1 MKAADNMNIR
11 RMNFVLWYLVI
22 AAPFHLLGLQF
33 YFSSKGTLLSSAI
46 AAAFGALLIPAA
58 TRRTALQPS
67 LTLLSP
73 FLLIGCFYLSFPTH
87 QTLLFSLAVV
97 SLSAGLQI
105 VSQTKHTVVSGG
117 RGELSLILKSA
128 ADPLLL
134 KNYQLACKAW
144 ASAGIA
150 TVLVSSAIVSP
161 WTAFL
166 LPVAIAVILSSVI
179 NSPDAKEK
187 R

>member
-1 MKAADNMNIR
+1 MNIR
-11 RMNFVLWYLVI
+11 RMNFFLWYLVI
-22 AAPFHLLGLQF
+22 AAPFYLLGLQF

-46 AAAFGALLIPAA
+46 AAAFGALLIPAGNKHA
-58 TRRTALQPS
+58 ALQPS
-67 LTLLSP
+67 LTLMSP
-73 FLLIGCFYLSFPTH
+73 FLLIACFYLSFPTH
-87 QTLLFSLAVV
+87 QALLFSLAVV

-105 VSQTKHTVVSGG
+105 VSQTQQSVVSGG

-128 ADPLLL
+128 ADPVLL

-144 ASAGIA
+144 AAAGIV
-150 TVLVSSAIVSP
+150 TVLVSSTLTSQ

-166 LPVAIAVILSSVI
+166 LPAAIAVILSSVI
-179 NSPDAKEK
+179 NSRDAKEN

>member
-1 MKAADNMNIR
+1 MKAADNMNNR
-11 RMNFVLWYLVI
+11 RMNFFLWYLVI

-46 AAAFGALLIPAA
+46 AAAFGALLIPAGYKH
-58 TRRTALQPS
+58 TGLQPT
-67 LTLLSP
+67 LTLISP
-73 FLLIGCFYLSFPTH
+73 FLLIACFYLSFPTH
-87 QTLLFSLAVV
+87 QTMLFGLAVI

-105 VSQTKHTVVSGG
+105 VTQTKHTVMGGG

-144 ASAGIA
+144 AAAGIV
-150 TVLVSSAIVSP
+150 TVLVSSAIASQ

-166 LPVAIAVILSSVI
+166 LPAAIAVILSSVI
-179 NSPDAKEK
+179 NSPHAKEN